1 MNTSMAAKHLGV
13 SSKTIQRWVK
23 QLDLPME
30 RNELGHYL
38 FEEKDIETLKKVR
51 EQLNSGILL
60 QDIMIEKKPALRKG
74 TASLSKQPEEMT
86 DIMERLTNLEK
97 KMNDKADAV
106 VSYQLLQHR
115 REMEEL
121 TNRVKKIEQSL
132 EQLSTVLDGTSRD
145 ENPFNLDGMKDKGK
159 SEKKGIWKAI
169 FSF

>member
-38 FEEKDIETLKKVR
+38 FEEKDIETLKKVQ

-60 QDIMIEKKPALRKG
+60 QDIAIEKKQAVRKG
-74 TASLSKQPEEMT
+74 TASLSMPPEEIT
-86 DIMERLTNLEK
+86 DIMERLKRLEK

-121 TNRVKKIEQSL
+121 TNRVKKIEQNL
-132 EQLSTVLDGTSRD
+132 EQLSSVLSGTSHD
-145 ENPFNLDGMKDKGK
+145 ENPFNLDIMKDKEK